1 MVASK
6 QADWQRWL
14 VPAAILLLI
23 VGAILLEI
31 SRFPESWNLHLRQPL
46 NEFKR
51 WVVINQNNHWLFL
64 YFFDPLSAA
73 LDFIIRRVE
82 DLLLWLPWPVI
93 IAAVFFIANRIS
105 GLRLALLT
113 TACLLLMG
121 LFGLWDESMVT
132 LALMIIAVLLSLL
145 IGIPLGIWTARN
157 DRAERF
163 LRPILDAM
171 QTMPA
176 FVYLI
181 PVLLFFGIARVPSV
195 IATIIYALPPVIRL
209 TSLGM
214 RSVSED
220 ALEAARCF
228 GSTERQL
235 LWKVQFPLAMPSVLA
250 GINQSIMMAL
260 SIVIIAALIGSGGLG
275 DSVLKALR
283 RLRVGEA
290 LEAGLAIVVMAIL
303 LDRLSAAFT
312 QMEQHRQKRYQG
324 FRLFADSQQGKPL
337 VETIER
343 GITVFYSFAT
353 SFANSIT
360 TLIAKL
366 FPPGRH
372 QTIIQS
378 SYLIGSLAFLFILL
392 ILGLI
397 LDWDNFP
404 GSWNLRISQPVDALV
419 DWMQLNLVE
428 IGNTGLGTGPF
439 RDFLILWL
447 FQPLVAFFTEW
458 LPWPALFLLFAWA
471 GLATGRWRLALTV
484 LISLLAI
491 GFFGMWEFAVQ
502 TLVQVL
508 LAVLVCISLGIP
520 IGIWAAHNDRVDSI
534 MRVVNDTLQTI
545 PIFVYLVPV
554 IMLFRGQEPAGVIA
568 AILYA
573 LPPVIRLTSLGIRQV
588 DNTVLESAE
597 SFGSTS
603 WQKLLKVE
611 VPLALPSIMLGI
623 NQTIMMVLAMV
634 IIAGFVGAAGLG
646 FEVVFGFTNDNLG
659 RSVEA
664 GLAIVLLAVIID
676 RITQAWAKNAATA
689 ANLS

>member
-1 MVASK
+1 MIHSK
-6 QADWQRWL
+6 STTWPRWL
-14 VPAAILLLI
+14 IPSLILLLI
-23 VGAILLEI
+23 VIFLIIHVGN
-31 SRFPESWNLHLRQPL
+31 FPESWNLHLRDPL

-51 WVVINQNNHWLFL
+51 WIVINRKTHWMFL
-64 YFFDPLSAA
+64 YFFEPLSAT
-73 LDFIIRRVE
+73 LDFIIRRAE

-93 IAAVFFIANRIS
+93 IAAVFLIANRIS
-105 GLRLALLT
+105 GLRLGLLT

-121 LFGLWDESMVT
+121 LFGLWDESMAT
-132 LALMIIAVLLSLL
+132 LALMVIAVLLSLL
-145 IGIPLGIWTARN
+145 MGIPLGIWTARN

-181 PVLLFFGIARVPSV
+181 PVLLFFGVARVPSV
-195 IATIIYALPPVIRL
+195 IATIVYALPPVIRL
-209 TSLGM
+209 TSLGI
-214 RSVSED
+214 RSVSEE
-220 ALEAARCF
+220 AIEAARAF
-228 GSTERQL
+228 GVTERQL
-235 LWKVQFPLAMPSVLA
+235 LWKVQVPMAMPSILA

-275 DSVLKALR
+275 DAVLKALR

-312 QMEQHRQKRYQG
+312 QMERHSQKQFQG
-324 FRLFADSQQGKPL
+324 FRLFSNTQQGQPL
-337 VETIER
+337 VERMEG
-343 GITVFYSFAT
+343 GITAVYTRAHTFSTKLTHLILPQFA
-353 SFANSIT
+353 AY
-360 TLIAKL
+360 
-366 FPPGRH
+366 
-372 QTIIQS
+372 
-378 SYLIGSLAFLFILL
+378 SYLIGSLALLL
-392 ILGLI
+392 ILLLLGL
-397 LDWDNFP
+397 LFGMDSFP
-404 GSWNLRISQPVDALV
+404 RSWNLNISTPVDALV
-419 DWMQLNLVE
+419 DWMQINLVE
-428 IGNTGLGTGPF
+428 IGDTGLGTGPF
-439 RDFLILWL
+439 RDFLIIYL
-447 FQPLVAFFTEW
+447 FQPLVAFFTQT
-458 LPWPALFLLFAWA
+458 LSWPVLFLLFVWA

-484 LISLLAI
+484 FASLFAI
-491 GFFGMWEFAVQ
+491 GLFGMWEFAVQ

-508 LAVLVCISLGIP
+508 LAVVVCMGLGIP
-520 IGIWAAHNDRVDSI
+520 LGIWAAHNDRVDSI

-568 AILYA
+568 AILYS
-573 LPPVIRLTSLGIRQV
+573 LPPVVRLTSLGIRQV
-588 DNTVLESAE
+588 DDVMLESAV
-597 SFGSTS
+597 SFGATS

-664 GLAIVLLAVIID
+664 GLAIVLLAIVID
-676 RITQAWAKNAATA
+676 RITQAWAQRAAQS

>member
-1 MVASK
+1 MTTSQQVK
-6 QADWQRWL
+6 WQRWA
-14 VPAAILLLI
+14 VPLAILLLI
-23 VGAILLEI
+23 VVAIVLEVG
-31 SRFPESWNLHLRQPL
+31 RFPESWNLHLRDPL

-51 WVVINQNNHWLFL
+51 WIVVNRKTHFMFL
-64 YFFDPLSAA
+64 YFFEPLSAI
-73 LDFIIRRVE
+73 LDFIIRRAE
-82 DLLLWLPWPVI
+82 DILLWLPWPVI
-93 IAAVFFIANRIS
+93 IATIFLIANRLS
-105 GLRLALLT
+105 GLRLSLLT

-132 LALMIIAVLLSLL
+132 LALMLIAVLLSLL
-145 IGIPLGIWTARN
+145 MGIPLGIWAARN

-181 PVLLFFGIARVPSV
+181 PVLLFFGIARVPSL

-209 TSLGM
+209 TSLGIHG
-214 RSVSED
+214 VSED
-220 ALEAARCF
+220 ALEAARSF
-228 GSTERQL
+228 GVTEKQL
-235 LWKVQFPLAMPSVLA
+235 LWKVQIPLAMPSILA

-312 QMEQHRQKRYQG
+312 QRERHSQKRYRG
-324 FRLFADSQQGKPL
+324 FRLFADNQQGKPF
-337 VETIER
+337 VNRIEE
-343 GITVFYSFAT
+343 GITTVYTLANTFAT
-353 SFANSIT
+353 KLTAFIAPKLSQYS
-360 TLIAKL
+360 TLV
-366 FPPGRH
+366 
-372 QTIIQS
+372 
-378 SYLIGSLAFLFILL
+378 GSLTFLLILL
-392 ILGLI
+392 ILSLSLGS
-397 LDWDNFP
+397 DSFP
-404 GSWNLRISQPVDALV
+404 RSWNLNISQPVDALV

-439 RDFLILWL
+439 RDFLIIWL
-447 FQPLVAFFTEW
+447 FQPLVRFFTEW
-458 LPWPALFLLFAWA
+458 LSWPALFLLFAWA
-471 GLATGRWRLALTV
+471 GFATGRWRLALTV
-484 LISLLAI
+484 LISLFII
-491 GFFGMWEFAVQ
+491 GLFGMWEFAVQ

-508 LAVLVCISLGIP
+508 LAVLVCIGLGIP
-520 IGIWAAHNDRVDSI
+520 LGIWAAHNDRVDSI

-568 AILYA
+568 AIVYA

-588 DNTVLESAE
+588 DDTMLESAV
-597 SFGSTS
+597 SFGTTT

-611 VPLALPSIMLGI
+611 IPLALPSIMLGI

-664 GLAIVLLAVIID
+664 GLAIVLLAIVID
-676 RITQAWAKNAATA
+676 RITQAWAKNTA
-689 ANLS
+689 QSTNLS

>member
-1 MVASK
+1 M
-6 QADWQRWL
+6 
-14 VPAAILLLI
+14 
-23 VGAILLEI
+23 
-31 SRFPESWNLHLRQPL
+31 
-46 NEFKR
+46 
-51 WVVINQNNHWLFL
+51 
-64 YFFDPLSAA
+64 
-73 LDFIIRRVE
+73 
-82 DLLLWLPWPVI
+82 
-93 IAAVFFIANRIS
+93 
-105 GLRLALLT
+105 
-113 TACLLLMG
+113 
-121 LFGLWDESMVT
+121 
-132 LALMIIAVLLSLL
+132 
-145 IGIPLGIWTARN
+145 GIPLGIWTARN

-163 LRPILDAM
+163 LRPMLDAM

-195 IATIIYALPPVIRL
+195 IATIVYALPPVIRL
-209 TSLGM
+209 TSLGI
-214 RSVSED
+214 RSVSEE
-220 ALEAARCF
+220 AVEAACSF
-228 GSTERQL
+228 GCTGRQL
-235 LWKVQFPLAMPSVLA
+235 LWKVQVPLAMPSILA

-312 QMEQHRQKRYQG
+312 QREQQSQKRYQG
-324 FRLFADSQQGKPL
+324 FRLFADNQRGTPL
-337 VETIER
+337 LEAIER
-343 GITVFYSFAT
+343 GITAVYALGAAFT
-353 SFANSIT
+353 NSIT
-360 TLIAKL
+360 TLIVKL
-366 FPPGRH
+366 LPPGRH
-372 QTIIQS
+372 QIIIQS
-378 SYLIGSLAFLFILL
+378 SYLIGSLTFLL
-392 ILGLI
+392 ILLLLGLS
-397 LDWDNFP
+397 LGWDTFP
-404 GSWNLRISQPVDALV
+404 RSWNFNISQPVDALV

-484 LISLLAI
+484 LISLLVI

-508 LAVLVCISLGIP
+508 LAVLVCITLGIP
-520 IGIWAAHNDRVDSI
+520 IGIWAAHNDRIDSI

-588 DNTVLESAE
+588 DGSVLESAE
-597 SFGSTS
+597 SFGSTT

-664 GLAIVLLAVIID
+664 GLAIVLLAIIID
-676 RITQAWAKNAATA
+676 RITQAWAKNAAAA

>member
-1 MVASK
+1 M
-6 QADWQRWL
+6 
-14 VPAAILLLI
+14 
-23 VGAILLEI
+23 
-31 SRFPESWNLHLRQPL
+31 
-46 NEFKR
+46 
-51 WVVINQNNHWLFL
+51 
-64 YFFDPLSAA
+64 
-73 LDFIIRRVE
+73 
-82 DLLLWLPWPVI
+82 
-93 IAAVFFIANRIS
+93 
-105 GLRLALLT
+105 
-113 TACLLLMG
+113 
-121 LFGLWDESMVT
+121 
-132 LALMIIAVLLSLL
+132 
-145 IGIPLGIWTARN
+145 GIPLGIWTARN
-157 DRAERF
+157 DRAERL

-209 TSLGM
+209 TSLGI
-214 RSVSED
+214 RGVSED
-220 ALEAARCF
+220 ALEAARAF
-228 GSTERQL
+228 GVTERQL
-235 LWKVQFPLAMPSVLA
+235 LWKVQVPMAMPSILA

-283 RLRVGEA
+283 RLQVGKA
-290 LEAGLAIVVMAIL
+290 LEAGLAIVFMAIL

-312 QMEQHRQKRYQG
+312 QIEHRSQSRFQG
-324 FRLFADSQQGKPL
+324 FRLFADSQKGKPF
-337 VETIER
+337 VDGIEKR
-343 GITVFYSFAT
+343 ITAVYTHAHTFST
-353 SFANSIT
+353 KLT
-360 TLIAKL
+360 CRIAPQ
-366 FPPGRH
+366 FSPY
-372 QTIIQS
+372 
-378 SYLIGSLAFLFILL
+378 SYLIGSLAFLLLLL
-392 ILGLI
+392 IPSLLLGS
-397 LDWDNFP
+397 DSFP
-404 GSWNLRISQPVDALV
+404 RNWNLNISTPVDALV

-439 RDFLILWL
+439 RDFLIIWL
-447 FQPLVAFFTEW
+447 FQPLVRFFTQT
-458 LPWPALFLLFAWA
+458 LSWPILFLLFAYA
-471 GLATGRWRLALTV
+471 GYATGRWRLALTV
-484 LISLLAI
+484 LISLFVI
-491 GFFGMWEFAVQ
+491 GLFGMWEFAVQ

-508 LAVLVCISLGIP
+508 LAVIVCIGLGIP
-520 IGIWAAHNDRVDSI
+520 MGIWAAHNDRVDGI

-588 DNTVLESAE
+588 DDVMLESAV
-597 SFGSTS
+597 SFGSTP

-664 GLAIVLLAVIID
+664 GLAIVLLAIVID
-676 RITQAWAKNAATA
+676 RITQAWAQKAAQS